1 MNKVMADKKA
11 IMIFTLPCLIFF
23 GLIAFYPVFQTVIM
37 SFFDWDGLTT
47 KTFTGLANYIKLF
60 QDRIFWTSFRN
71 SFLVAGVLIV
81 FEVILGTFL
90 TLVLMDK
97 RIQCRKFIRSSLF
110 IPVVLSVTV
119 VCQLW
124 SSILNPEIGLINQIF
139 SALGLD
145 FQLQWLSDKHV
156 AILVVAF
163 VNAWQ
168 YMGYQFVIIYSAA
181 NSIPTDYIEASR
193 IDGATRWQTN
203 FYIILPMLRDT
214 LRNCL
219 IFAVTGGF
227 NIYSQMQLLT
237 QGGPGTATYSL
248 TYMTFRSAFKLRK
261 YGYGCTSAVSLMLM
275 CLASIAVINMLMSKK
290 KENE

>member
-1 MNKVMADKKA
+1 MQKIYSQQFIHTSCFVSNSSVSAVV
-11 IMIFTLPCLIFF
+11 LH
-23 GLIAFYPVFQTVIM
+23 
-37 SFFDWDGLTT
+37 
-47 KTFTGLANYIKLF
+47 IKSGN
-60 QDRIFWTSFRN
+60 WTDQSD
-71 SFLVAGVLIV
+71 FL
-81 FEVILGTFL
+81 
-90 TLVLMDK
+90 
-97 RIQCRKFIRSSLF
+97 CIRS
-110 IPVVLSVTV
+110 
-119 VCQLW
+119 
-124 SSILNPEIGLINQIF
+124 
-139 SALGLD
+139 
-145 FQLQWLSDKHV
+145 
-156 AILVVAF
+156 
-163 VNAWQ
+163 WQ

-261 YGYGCTSAVSLMLM
+261 YVSGFD
-275 CLASIAVINMLMSKK
+275 CSY
-290 KENE
+290 